1 VWIEVNTLRNR
12 RILSITVVLFL
23 LASAFFGM
31 AAIAVA
37 EEPVP
42 VIPASYYGQVFLDS
56 YGGQVVADGATV
68 EVYLEGDTEP
78 RAESRQVQDGWYG
91 QAGLAEKYS
100 VPGTTED
107 FEKNVIFKVN
117 GIVVETYVDGSKT
130 TVTFKEGDVLQVDLV
145 VPAARLTL
153 VRPADLDAVP
163 YTAEDA
169 VFEWQSDLALDSN
182 AAVTATFSD
191 VTNTIEGTVSFS
203 ADGKTVTVKPST
215 DLRPGTE
222 YTLTVSGLKDSMGN
236 SVTLEPVEFTTAVKL
251 AVLTMIRPE
260 NLNAVPYAAADAV
273 FEWQSDLA
281 LDPNAAVTA
290 TFSDGANIVEGAV
303 YFAADAMSFTVQP
316 VEDLLP
322 GTAYTLVV
330 GGLWDA
336 SGNPVNLE
344 PVEFTTAPA
353 GPSALVSGVEPAVV
367 LPGGTVTV
375 SGHNFRSGAKLVIFD
390 VQNRVAGECTVSVI
404 DENTLT
410 CSIPADLA
418 AGLYTINV
426 YNVGDERP
434 VSGAVALTVAAA
446 EVPGLDLL
454 KGSAGSQP
462 ATDLKAGDVF
472 RVQVPVT
479 VARNVPNALIVVRLD
494 DPDGKPLLV
503 FMESSLAAGQAVK
516 FGAGFTL
523 PDKPGTY
530 AARAYVWDG
539 WDTMKPVAAAQ
550 EISFAVQ

>member
-1 VWIEVNTLRNR
+1 MWIKSVSR
-12 RILSITVVLFL
+12 RGYGAGAALAAALVFL
-23 LASAFFGM
+23 LLFASVPAL
-31 AAIAVA
+31 ADHPPAVS
-37 EEPVP
+37 PTF
-42 VIPASYYGQVFLDS
+42 YGQVY
-56 YGGQVVADGATV
+56 YGSHGGPAAPDGATV
-68 EVYLEGDTEP
+68 EIYVEGENQP
-78 RAESRQVQDGWYG
+78 RGTPMQVANGWYG
-91 QAGLAEKYS
+91 GPLGTDPKYM
-100 VPGTTED
+100 VPGTEAD
-107 FEKNVIFKVN
+107 VGKKLIFKVN
-117 GIVVETYVDGSKT
+117 GIQADTYDASGKPV
-130 TVTFKEGDVLQVDLV
+130 TVTFQFDQVLQVDV
-145 VPAARLTL
+145 VIPAARLTL
-153 VRPADLDAVP
+153 VRPENLNAVP
-163 YTAEDA
+163 YTAADA
-169 VFEWQSDLALDSN
+169 VFEWQSDQELDPN
-182 AAVTATFSD
+182 ASVAATFSD
-191 VTNTIEGTVSFS
+191 GTNTIDGAVSFS
-203 ADGKTVTVKPST
+203 ADRKTVTVKPST
-215 DLRPGTE
+215 DLLPGTA

-236 SVTLEPVEFTTAVKL
+236 SVTLEPVRFTTAVKL

-260 NLNAVPYAAADAV
+260 NLNAVPYTAADAV
-273 FEWQSDLA
+273 FEWQSDQA

-336 SGNPVNLE
+336 SGNPVLLDS
-344 PVEFTTAPA
+344 VEFTTAPA
-353 GPSALVSGVEPAVV
+353 GLAAQVSGVEPAVV

-375 SGHNFRSGAKLVIFD
+375 SGHNFRAGAKLVIFD
-390 VQNRVAGECTVSVI
+390 AQNQVARECTASVV

-410 CSIPADLA
+410 CTVPADLA

-446 EVPGLDLL
+446 EVPKLDLL

-462 ATDLKAGDVF
+462 ATDLKTGDVF

-479 VARNVPNALIVVRLD
+479 VARDVPNALIVVRLD

-503 FMESSLAAGQAVK
+503 FMENSLTAGQAVK

-539 WDTMKPVAAAQ
+539 WDTMNPVAAAQ
-550 EISFAVQ
+550 EISFAVR